1 MTTKV
6 SNLAEDLDQILR
18 SFASMI
24 EGVYFVDEDLA
35 ESLAVK
41 FSEELR
47 LEVRKVYAAM
57 AKEVAVSLAKPPA
70 KKRRRRGKKVNNVA
84 PVKKVVEGIE
94 EGVEMGVGVEEL
106 DDNPG
111 SLLKHVQDESSVQ
124 STLDESLASPAVTSR
139 AGRRSSD
146 TTKWDTE
153 NPTMRPMRPEGE

>member
-6 SNLAEDLDQILR
+6 SNLAEDLDQILK
-18 SFASMI
+18 SFASML

-57 AKEVAVSLAKPPA
+57 AKEVAVSLAKPPSK
-70 KKRRRRGKKVNNVA
+70 KKRRRKKNVEA
-84 PVKKVVEGIE
+84 PASAVVAE

-106 DDNPG
+106 DENPG
-111 SLLKHVQDESSVQ
+111 SLLSQVQDEAGVQ
-124 STLDESLASPAVTSR
+124 QSLDRALASRAVTARS
-139 AGRRSSD
+139 GRQSNP
-146 TTKWDTE
+146 TNWDTD
-153 NPTMRPMRPEGE
+153 NPTMRPMRNE

>member
-6 SNLAEDLDQILR
+6 SNLAEDLDQILK
-18 SFASMI
+18 SFASML

-57 AKEVAVSLAKPPA
+57 AKEVAVSLAKPPSK
-70 KKRRRRGKKVNNVA
+70 KKRRRKKNVEA
-84 PVKKVVEGIE
+84 PASAVVAE

-106 DDNPG
+106 DENPG
-111 SLLKHVQDESSVQ
+111 SLLKQVSDEASVQ
-124 STLDESLASPAVTSR
+124 QSLDNALSSRAVT
-139 AGRRSSD
+139 ARSERQPNP
-146 TTKWDTE
+146 TNWDLD
-153 NPTMRPMRPEGE
+153 NPTMRPMRDG

>member
-35 ESLAVK
+35 ESLAAK

-57 AKEVAVSLAKPPA
+57 AKEVSVSLAKPPA
-70 KKRRRRGKKVNNVA
+70 KKRRQRKKVEKVV
-84 PVKKVVEGIE
+84 PVKEVAGGIE

-124 STLDESLASPAVTSR
+124 STLDEALASPAVTSR
-139 AGRRSSD
+139 AGRRSPD
-146 TTKWDTE
+146 ATKWDTE

>member
-6 SNLAEDLDQILR
+6 SNLAEDLDQILK
-18 SFASMI
+18 SFASML

-57 AKEVAVSLAKPPA
+57 AKEVAVSLAKPPSK
-70 KKRRRRGKKVNNVA
+70 KKRRRKKNVEA
-84 PVKKVVEGIE
+84 PASAVVAE

-106 DDNPG
+106 DENPG
-111 SLLKHVQDESSVQ
+111 SLLGQIQDEADVQQSLNKALSSR
-124 STLDESLASPAVTSR
+124 AVT
-139 AGRRSSD
+139 ARSERQSAP
-146 TTKWDTE
+146 TNWDTD
-153 NPTMRPMRPEGE
+153 NPTMRPMRDE

>member
-1 MTTKV
+1 MNTKV
-6 SNLAEDLDQILR
+6 SNLAEDLDQILK

-35 ESLAVK
+35 ESLAAK

-70 KKRRRRGKKVNNVA
+70 KKRRRSKKVE
-84 PVKKVVEGIE
+84 KVVSVKEVAGGIE
-94 EGVEMGVGVEEL
+94 EGVGMGVGVEEL
-106 DDNPG
+106 DENLG
-111 SLLKHVQDESSVQ
+111 SLLKQVQDEVSVQ
-124 STLDESLASPAVTSR
+124 STLDESLSSPAVTSR
-139 AGRRSSD
+139 AGRRSPD